1 MANEY
6 ELGQLCERLW
16 DENEALKKENAELR
30 QKIAGAP
37 NVSATPFRET
47 GVYLQQSG
55 FKFITLSQSVNIT
68 DRELMEPDSNIIV
81 ARSMQKLERSLTES
95 VKQCFELVGNK
106 VDNRENNYTLRVRV
120 LVREEQLKNAE
131 FMSKL
136 MPEKGCSVSVSSPTP
151 F

>member
-16 DENEALKKENAELR
+16 DENEALKKENAELQQR
-30 QKIAGAP
+30 NANGIPLGYKI
-37 NVSATPFRET
+37 
-47 GVYLQQSG
+47 
-55 FKFITLSQSVNIT
+55 ITIEKSVKIT
-68 DRELMEPDSNIIV
+68 ARELIEPDANMIV
-81 ARSMQKLERSLTES
+81 THNLRNLESSLLVA
-95 VKQCFELVGNK
+95 VKECFDTVVSSPDFEHDGNL
-106 VDNRENNYTLRVRV
+106 YTLRVRV
-120 LVREEQLKNAE
+120 LVSEEQLKNAD